1 MKRLLSVVLCLIV
14 CHLALL
20 AQQDARQPSVTK
32 ISLPEP
38 AYIGMPI
45 WMEVVSATGYKIHYP
60 SSTTPNDF
68 YCNQVEVKQ
77 NGRLLPAVTGSPAA
91 GRAGGACGWL
101 GMAGIAESKL
111 PIHLQYLLTEPGT
124 YMVRFT
130 RREYRREKRGEQI
143 GEQSDWLPMHLRVA
157 PTGTVEQWLTGE
169 LAALPVTPGRLLGDA
184 LPSLLASRD
193 PRVLRLMIDTSYNP
207 DPLVAAYAANSLEL
221 FDPMKVR
228 PMLLSVLHGRGPNDA
243 LGYLFGSRGNIIVPI
258 AAQIVAVSL
267 PYLHSSNPTEV
278 EGAVHV
284 LSILRDPY
292 YGLPPETLA
301 QIASALQ
308 ADIDLIVSQSNEK
321 AAWWV
326 ANFLGATRP
335 PNGRELLWKLID
347 AGLAEEQTLICVA
360 WYKNPSDLPRLTAI
374 VKQDNPTDPHGRSHS
389 GIVMHFGSEYGDIAR
404 PYLRDLLA
412 TSQQTWVR
420 TAAAKDLV
428 QMNDPAGWEFFIG
441 VIHQRPFYRDEM
453 VQWLGDNFPAIRGAD
468 DPAIVTFLESRLSTT
483 TGPEHL

>member
-1 MKRLLSVVLCLIV
+1 MRRLLSIVLCVIV
-14 CHLALL
+14 CHLAVL
-20 AQQDARQPSVTK
+20 AQQRTPQVPVAK

-45 WMEVVSATGYKIHYP
+45 WMQIVSATGYKIRYP

-77 NGRLLPAVTGSPAA
+77 NGRLLPAVTGFPAA
-91 GRAGGACGWL
+91 GRAGPACGWL

-143 GEQSDWLPMHLRVA
+143 AEQSDWLPMHLRVA
-157 PTGTVEQWLTGE
+157 PPGTVEQWLTG
-169 LAALPVTPGRLLGDA
+169 ALVGVPESPGRLLGDA

-193 PRVLRLMIDTSYNP
+193 PRVLRLMIDASYNP

-221 FDPMKVR
+221 FDPAQVR
-228 PMLLSVLHGRGPNDA
+228 PVLLSALHGRGPNDA

-258 AAQIVAVSL
+258 VAQIVAASL

-284 LSILRDPY
+284 LSLLRDPY
-292 YGLPPETLA
+292 YRLPPETLA
-301 QIASALQ
+301 QIAGALQ
-308 ADIDLIVSQSNEK
+308 ADIDFIISKNNEK

-326 ANFLGATRP
+326 ANLLGATRP
-335 PNGRELLWKLID
+335 PNGHALLWKLID
-347 AGLAEEQTLICVA
+347 AGLTTEQSLICVT
-360 WYKNPSDLPRLTAI
+360 WFHDPSDLPRITVI
-374 VKQDNPTDPHGRSHS
+374 VKQNSPSDPHGYSHS
-389 GIVMHFGSEYGDIAR
+389 GVVEHMQTEYGAAAR
-404 PYLRDLLA
+404 PYLRDIL
-412 TSQQTWVR
+412 TSSQQTWVR
-420 TAAAKDLV
+420 TAAAKGLV
-428 QMNDPAGWEFFIG
+428 QMNDQAGWEFFID

-453 VQWLGDNFPAIRGAD
+453 VQWLGDNFPAIRSAD
-468 DPAIVTFLESRLSTT
+468 DPAIVTFLESRLATA
-483 TGPEHL
+483 TGPQHH